1 MNRGR
6 ERERERHKRRGR
18 GGRDGGRVEGWIGK
32 MREKRGKN
40 EREKERDKG
49 GWLQRGGSVTAQY
62 AGTCVTRV
70 YVC

>member
-1 MNRGR
+1 
-6 ERERERHKRRGR
+6 
-18 GGRDGGRVEGWIGK
+18 

-49 GWLQRGGSVTAQY
+49 GWLQRGGSVTARY